1 MKSCLKYIFTTV
13 SAAFLTV
20 VCTQG
25 QELTVRKLKLNDPI
39 TNEMA
44 PFVHDSTLYFISN
57 RKSNLV
63 KNVFDQEDRF
73 LYKLYKAHIDKDG
86 NTGRTTLFEAT
97 TGQELTVGPMTMST
111 DGVTLIATLNKK
123 NELKLQR
130 RNREP
135 NQLWLFQSQKAGS
148 NWQELRELPFGY

>member
-13 SAAFLTV
+13 SAAFLTA

-73 LYKLYKAHIDKDG
+73 LYKLYNAHIDKDG

-97 TGQELTVGPMTMST
+97 AGQELTAGPMTMSRS
-111 DGVTLIATLNKK
+111 
-123 NELKLQR
+123 EER
-130 RNREP
+130 RV
-135 NQLWLFQSQKAGS
+135 G
-148 NWQELRELPFGY
+148 

>member
-73 LYKLYKAHIDKDG
+73 LYKLYKAHIDKMENIDG
-86 NTGRTTLFEAT
+86 RQWFKRM
-97 TGQELTVGPMTMST
+97 QVRKLT
-111 DGVTLIATLNKK
+111 
-123 NELKLQR
+123 
-130 RNREP
+130 
-135 NQLWLFQSQKAGS
+135 
-148 NWQELRELPFGY
+148 